1 MFQLYQSVKTNSNME
16 FQAPKDKQHEQ
27 VIVIFILQTD
37 NSNIHV
43 LKLQQGLAWHQCV
56 HPYPNKI

>member
-1 MFQLYQSVKTNSNME
+1 ME